1 MRITRFCLFLFAAGS
16 LTAQL
21 HLPGSSGAKP
31 PKPSTQTGSA
41 STTSAP
47 APSASKQSSAAAPT
61 PGAFDY
67 YVLSLSWAP
76 EFCSTPAN
84 ASANPQ
90 ECAAGKGISFAVHGL
105 WPEANTGK
113 SPESCGGAKSVPNG
127 IVKTVLPFMF
137 SSSLVQHEWVTHGT
151 CSGLG
156 QAAYFTDILE
166 ARTSV
171 QLPVQFTSLDTAVT
185 ESPAQV
191 ESQFAAANPSF
202 PAAAFRTDCKN
213 ADLAEVRVCFDK
225 SLAPQ
230 ECTASAGECANATV
244 RVLPVR

>member
-1 MRITRFCLFLFAAGS
+1 MLIPRVFLFLVTTSA
-16 LTAQL
+16 LMAQF
-21 HLPGSSGAKP
+21 HLPGSAGGTKASKP
-31 PKPSTQTGSA
+31 PQS
-41 STTSAP
+41 
-47 APSASKQSSAAAPT
+47 PSASAPSTPAAPPAAPT
-61 PGAFDY
+61 PGLFDY

-76 EFCSTPAN
+76 EFCTLPGN

-105 WPEANTGK
+105 WPESNTGK
-113 SPESCGGAKSVPNG
+113 SPESCGNAKSVPGG
-127 IVKTVLPFMF
+127 IVKSMLPYMY
-137 SSSLVQHEWVTHGT
+137 SPSLVQHEWATHGT
-151 CSGLG
+151 CSGLT
-156 QAAYFTDILE
+156 QKAFFTDVLQ

-213 ADLAEVRVCFDK
+213 GDLAEVRVCFDK
-225 SLAPQ
+225 TLTPQ
-230 ECTASAGECANATV
+230 DCTATAGECTNATI
-244 RVLPVR
+244 RVLPIR